1 MAYHPL
7 GNTPDEE
14 MRQAS
19 AAMGTH
25 HNQIDRAFL
34 GNATDRGSGIPPHH
48 ESLHG
53 YWLGCGQHLQPLL
66 CLGAD
71 RVLQVCSHG
80 QRGIAKGKSGAAED
94 MEQEDLGL
102 FACGEC
108 EPLVTR
114 MLCGGGKVRGKKNGM
129 HLHGRPLLHLPRMVA
144 IMCHVT
150 LPLAEGNSATQRGA
164 LTIPLTHWES
174 LCQVLGL

>member
-7 GNTPDEE
+7 GNTPDEQ
-14 MRQAS
+14 MRQAG
-19 AAMGTH
+19 AAVGAH

-34 GNATDRGSGIPPHH
+34 GNATDRGRGIPSHH
-48 ESLHG
+48 EGLHG

-66 CLGAD
+66 SLGAD
-71 RVLQVCSHG
+71 LVLQLCSHG
-80 QRGIAKGKSGAAED
+80 QRGVAKGKIGATED

-114 MLCGGGKVRGKKNGM
+114 VLCGGRKVRGKKNSM
-129 HLHGRPLLHLPRMVA
+129 HLHGRPLPRLPRMVA

-150 LPLAEGNSATQRGA
+150 LPSMRGTQQPSAA
-164 LTIPLTHWES
+164 LSSHD
-174 LCQVLGL
+174 